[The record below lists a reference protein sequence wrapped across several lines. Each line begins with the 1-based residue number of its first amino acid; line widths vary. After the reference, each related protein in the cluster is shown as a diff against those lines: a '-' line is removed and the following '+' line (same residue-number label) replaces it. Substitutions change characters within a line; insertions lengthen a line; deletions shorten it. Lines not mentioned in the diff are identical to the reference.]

1 MIASVR
7 LASSSITLTAS
18 QRLGAAAAVPH
29 GTQLRFVRSAACIGR
44 LAAARAPHMPRH
56 VLALALAN
64 CVQSYSCGD
73 GSSTHSPGQWAMVTY
88 NGVHPSGRVGGSE
101 ICGYAAD
108 RRQHVHEPLEDQS
121 TITFLELRQF
131 LVVEIPPANTA
142 VRFKLSLYR

>member
-73 GSSTHSPGQWAMVTY
+73 GSSTHSPGQWAMVTVLFTVLK
-88 NGVHPSGRVGGSE
+88 GEHRCRILGRGNFP
-101 ICGYAAD
+101 
-108 RRQHVHEPLEDQS
+108 QQTPLY
-121 TITFLELRQF
+121 
-131 LVVEIPPANTA
+131 V
-142 VRFKLSLYR
+142 LSYPW

>member
-1 MIASVR
+1 MYRPSESPMIASVR

-88 NGVHPSGRVGGSE
+88 NGVHPSGRGGGSD
-101 ICGYAAD
+101 IGMNCLKTS
-108 RRQHVHEPLEDQS
+108 PLS
-121 TITFLELRQF
+121 RSWWLEL
-131 LVVEIPPANTA
+131 PAILGGENYQQTPLP
-142 VRFKLSLYR
+142 RFKLSLDR